1 LEKEQK
7 LRSLTQRALDG
18 KQKLLALGSED
29 TAPGKQASPR
39 TNGAMDIT
47 ENDSDEVRRVRPTI
61 GDLVAFSTL
70 PVAWIGLGSDAIAEN
85 LAKVL
90 LSTLDLDLVYIR
102 LDQPGG
108 SGFTETVRSKHRPDA
123 DHCISEAKVSLASLL
138 NNDALA
144 PVTMVRDPFGPC
156 TLRTAVTLCD
166 VVEEHGVL
174 VSGSLR
180 PNFPTEREQ
189 LLLRLAANQ
198 AIMVSQHQRAQQALQ
213 QSEERFHDFANAA
226 PGILWVTEPDG
237 SCSFLSQGWYEFTGQ
252 GEDEGLGLGWLN
264 AIHPDDRKAAGKHFL
279 SANERNEAFSIEY
292 RLRRGDGMY
301 RWIIDRGRPRFSPGG
316 QFLGYAGN
324 LLDITERKQSE
335 EQMATLLAAEKQ
347 RATLLAQVA
356 NASKLINGMLS
367 MESIARA
374 LTEEARSMLGA
385 HQAVTSLTVSENW
398 AQGIT
403 AVSLSDKYT
412 DYRAYSE
419 KPDGRGIYIE
429 VCRTNCPMRM
439 TQKELEAHPAWKGF
453 GKHAKDHPPMRGWL
467 AVPLIGH
474 GGKNLGLA
482 QLTDKAHGEFTE
494 EDEAILVQ
502 LAAIASAGIENAY
515 LYEQVREQD
524 QRKDEFLATLA
535 HELRNPLAPIRT
547 GLAVLELASSI
558 DATVK
563 TREIME
569 RQVEHM
575 VRLIDDLLD
584 VSRITSGK
592 IQLKKEQVDVRS
604 VLDTA
609 LELSRPFIEESRHE
623 LLVSTPEESLLL
635 DVDPVRMAQVV
646 SNLLNNAAKY
656 TPEGGRV
663 ELSVERDGSEVV
675 IEVRDNGVGLA
686 PEALTKIFELFNQV
700 GKTLDRSRGGLGI
713 GLAIVKRLVE
723 MHNGHIRAESQGP
736 GKGSAF
742 VVRLPL
748 AAMQQIGGRRV
759 AGAHRSRSLSIPRRI
774 LVVDDNVDGAETLA
788 MLLTLSGHTVETA
801 HTGPDAMKAA
811 QAFQPAVMFLDID
824 LPGMSGYEV
833 ARQLHSGSTV
843 NGLILVAL
851 TGWGSEDDRRQAKN
865 IGFDHHLTKPVEIEK
880 LHSLLMEIDASI
892 K

>member
-1 LEKEQK
+1 
-7 LRSLTQRALDG
+7 
-18 KQKLLALGSED
+18 
-29 TAPGKQASPR
+29 
-39 TNGAMDIT
+39 MDIA
-47 ENDSDEVRRVRPTI
+47 ENDSDEVRRLRRTMQ
-61 GDLVAFSTL
+61 DLVAFSTL
-70 PVAWIGLGSDAIAEN
+70 PAAWGLGPDGIAKS

-102 LDQPGG
+102 LPQPDG

-123 DHCISEAKVSLASLL
+123 DHCITEAKAPLASFLTSV
-138 NNDALA
+138 ALA
-144 PVTMVRDPFGPC
+144 PVTAVRDPFGPG
-156 TLRTAVTLCD
+156 TLRTTVTPFDL
-166 VVEEHGVL
+166 VEEHGVL
-174 VSGSLR
+174 VSGSQR
-180 PNFPTEREQ
+180 VNFPTEQER
-189 LLLRLAANQ
+189 LLLGLAANQ
-198 AIMVSQHQRAQQALQ
+198 ATMVLQRQRAEQALQ
-213 QSEERFHDFANAA
+213 QSEERFRDFANAA
-226 PGILWVTEPDG
+226 PAKLWVTEPDG

-264 AIHPDDRKAAGKHFL
+264 AVHPDDREAAGKHFL

-292 RLRRGDGMY
+292 RLRRADGVY
-301 RWIIDRGRPRFSPGG
+301 RWIIDRGRPRFSPSG

-356 NASKLINGMLS
+356 NASKSINVMLS
-367 MESIARA
+367 MESIART

-403 AVSLSDKYT
+403 AVSLSDKYA

-419 KPDGRGIYIE
+419 KPVGSGIYIE

-474 GGKNLGLA
+474 GGKNLGLV
-482 QLTDKAHGEFTE
+482 QLTDKAQGEFTE

-502 LAAIASAGIENAY
+502 LAAIASVGIENAY

-547 GLAVLELASSI
+547 GLAVLKLASSI

-592 IQLKKEQVDVRS
+592 IQLKKERVDVRT
-604 VLDTA
+604 VLNTA
-609 LELSRPFIEESRHE
+609 LELSRPLIEESRHE
-623 LLVSTPEESLLL
+623 LLVSTPEETLLL

-663 ELSVERDGSEVV
+663 ELSAERDGNEV
-675 IEVRDNGVGLA
+675 IIRVRDNGVGLA
-686 PEALTKIFELFNQV
+686 PETLPKVFKLFSQV

-713 GLAIVKRLVE
+713 GLALVKRLVE
-723 MHNGHIRAESQGP
+723 MHNGHVTAESQGS

-748 AAMQQIGGRRV
+748 ATTQKIGGRLV
-759 AGAHRSRSLSIPRRI
+759 AGEHCARSLSIPRRI
-774 LVVDDNVDGAETLA
+774 LVVDDNVDGAQTLA
-788 MLLTLSGHTVETA
+788 MLLMLSGHTVETA
-801 HTGPDAMKAA
+801 HTGPDALKTAH
-811 QAFQPAVMFLDID
+811 AFQPSVMILDIG

-833 ARQLHSGSTV
+833 AEQLRSDSIM
-843 NGLILVAL
+843 NGLILIAL
-851 TGWGSEDDRRQAKN
+851 TGWGSEDDRRRAQN
-865 IGFDHHLTKPVEIEK
+865 IGFNHHLTKPVKIEK
-880 LHSLLMEIDASI
+880 LHSLLIEIDANN